1 MADHPNVTLLRQG
14 YEAFAKKDMATLA
27 TLFSPDV
34 VWHWTGKG
42 PLAGIHRGRDAVF
55 GIFGRM
61 AMLCPDFRNHVRDIV
76 ANDQHAV
83 ALTQATG
90 TRPGKKLDLKN
101 VMTFSVQNEKVSE
114 FWLYTEDQRAEEEF
128 WS

>member
-1 MADHPNVTLLRQG
+1 MADHPNVVLLKQG
-14 YEAFAKKDMATLA
+14 YEAFAKKDMPALA
-27 TLFSPDV
+27 TLLSPDV
-34 VWHWTGKG
+34 VWHWTGQG
-42 PLAGIHRGRDAVF
+42 PLAGTHLGRDAVF
-55 GIFGRM
+55 GVFGKM
-61 AMLCPDFRNHVRDIV
+61 AMLCPDFRNNVRDIV

-90 TRPGKKLDLKN
+90 TRPGKKLDLRN
-101 VMTFSVQNEKVSE
+101 VMTFSIQNGKVSE